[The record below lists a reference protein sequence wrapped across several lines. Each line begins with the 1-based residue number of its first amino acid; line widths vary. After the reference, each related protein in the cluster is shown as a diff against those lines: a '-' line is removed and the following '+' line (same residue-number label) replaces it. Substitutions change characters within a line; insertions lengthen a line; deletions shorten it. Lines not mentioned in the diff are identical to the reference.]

1 LAVRWYLRFSLS
13 YRETEELLAE
23 RGVEVDHATVYRWV
37 VRFTP
42 AAARG
47 RPALPARRGRPL
59 AGGRDL
65 PEGRWPL
72 ALGLPC
78 DRPVRPGDRRV
89 RVTSAGCQRLR
100 GAQSHAV
107 PMSCRFAWKRGP
119 VVGGLGRPSEAVRVL
134 SKLAY
139 LVLCRSFQLLV
150 LLARGD
156 AAKDLEIL
164 VLRMG
169 CGNAFM
175 QPAGTRGPDRRA
187 GHVGARCLSLA
198 HGQAGG

>member
-1 LAVRWYLRFSLS
+1 
-13 YRETEELLAE
+13 
-23 RGVEVDHATVYRWV
+23 
-37 VRFTP
+37 
-42 AAARG
+42 
-47 RPALPARRGRPL
+47 
-59 AGGRDL
+59 
-65 PEGRWPL
+65 
-72 ALGLPC
+72 
-78 DRPVRPGDRRV
+78 
-89 RVTSAGCQRLR
+89 
-100 GAQSHAV
+100 
-107 PMSCRFAWKRGP
+107 
-119 VVGGLGRPSEAVRVL
+119 VL